1 LKDIQVR
8 TITGIIFLIAVIGSI
23 LLHPLAFLSLFAFF
37 TIIGL
42 NEFYKLAEGDSKAKP
57 NVLFLTSGLLVF
69 AVIALVGIGFMGTK
83 FLLLALLII
92 FFQIIFELYRKDN
105 PSWKRIGSI
114 FSAIFFVSIP
124 FGLMASFYY
133 SPSFFSGNQSIN
145 YQSGTLIGLFLI
157 MWSND
162 VFAYLVGS
170 KFGKHKLFEKHSP
183 KKSWEGSIG
192 GFVFAMTA
200 AYILS
205 IFYPHLSQTQWI
217 GMGAIIAVSGT
228 YGDLAESLLKRNAG
242 VKDSGTIF
250 PGHGGVLDRFDAVL
264 FASPVVFV
272 YLNLF

>member
-1 LKDIQVR
+1 MKDIQVR

-23 LLHPLAFLSLFAFF
+23 LLHPLAFLGLFAFF

-42 NEFYKLAEGDSKAKP
+42 NEFYQLAEGDSKAKP
-57 NVLFLTSGLLVF
+57 NVLFLASGLLVF
-69 AVIALVGIGFMGTK
+69 AVIALVGIGFLGTK
-83 FLLLALLII
+83 YLLIALLTL
-92 FFQIIFELYRKDN
+92 FFQIIFELYRKNN
-105 PSWKRIGSI
+105 PSSKRVGAI
-114 FSAIFFVSIP
+114 FSSIFFVSIP

-157 MWSND
+157 IWSND

-170 KFGKHKLFEKHSP
+170 KFGKHKLFERHSP

-192 GFVFAMTA
+192 GFVFAMIA

-205 IFYPHLSQTQWI
+205 VFYPHLNQFQWI

-228 YGDLAESLLKRNAG
+228 FGDLAESLLKRNAG

-264 FASPVVFV
+264 FASPFVFV

>member
-1 LKDIQVR
+1 
-8 TITGIIFLIAVIGSI
+8 
-23 LLHPLAFLSLFAFF
+23 LAFLGLFAFF

-42 NEFYKLAEGDSKAKP
+42 NEFYQLAEGNPKAKP
-57 NVLFLTSGLLVF
+57 DILFLTSGLLIF
-69 AVIALVGIGFMGTK
+69 SIIALVGIGFLGTK
-83 FLLLALLII
+83 YLFVALLTI
-92 FFQIIFELYRKDN
+92 FFQVIFELYKNDK
-105 PSWKRIGSI
+105 PSWSRIGSI
-114 FSAIFFVSIP
+114 FSALFFVAIP

-133 SPSFFSGNQSIN
+133 SPSFFSGSQAIN

-170 KFGKHKLFEKHSP
+170 KFGKRKLFERHSP
-183 KKSWEGSIG
+183 KKSWEGSVG
-192 GFVFAMTA
+192 GFVFAMVA

-205 IFYPHLSQTQWI
+205 VFYTHLSQTQWI

-264 FASPVVFV
+264 FASPFVFV
-272 YLNLF
+272 YLNLI